1 MDRLAN
7 PFAPA
12 AGESDPGSP
21 PFVFFLPAMAKAT
34 APDDAFAVRHER
46 PAHCPSTSQRVQIL
60 VFLLGMALGWLRPLA
75 GWHGRAVQKPAATPE
90 PAGCAHGSFHAVRA
104 FLTGHRK
111 PDASDFGP
119 LQIMVKLL
127 VCRSAIE
134 PSCRM
139 KRRWQQVY

>member
-34 APDDAFAVRHER
+34 APDDASAVRHGR

-60 VFLLGMALGWLRPLA
+60 VFLLGMTLGWSGSPARRMARQGGQQRSTSPRTSRVRPEVMP
-75 GWHGRAVQKPAATPE
+75 RRPSVPATLGE
-90 PAGCAHGSFHAVRA
+90 
-104 FLTGHRK
+104 
-111 PDASDFGP
+111 
-119 LQIMVKLL
+119 
-127 VCRSAIE
+127 
-134 PSCRM
+134 
-139 KRRWQQVY
+139 